1 MNFLLSI
8 KFLRC
13 SAHSCLFSCP
23 FSPVTCRWTVWV
35 GFWSDLLAAWWLAEK
50 LTQANIY
57 VFNFIDT
64 DKSVDFLSCSS
75 YLSVVKRVATAIVML
90 VSLGDVVIHLWLLS
104 IGWQRSGFSLWPFYF
119 PVEVDHRFWLVAY
132 FVQTEVVLLVFDI
145 KVLRCFLTNW
155 CRVGYVHKRYKSG
168 LAARFWLFRF
178 GRVKTFVEKDRLL
191 IFVWLHLRYTVLV
204 VVIMK
209 ISSWLKVGLVY
220 FAQQL
225 LSLRVFTFLLFRLQ
239 TKHSFD
245 FRFYS
250 FFFRAANLTYGTC
263 TECGQFVHRFYS
275 FLMPLS
281 IKTTSMTRLVTTRQN
296 FDFLWI
302 YV

>member
-1 MNFLLSI
+1 M
-8 KFLRC
+8 
-13 SAHSCLFSCP
+13 
-23 FSPVTCRWTVWV
+23 
-35 GFWSDLLAAWWLAEK
+35 
-50 LTQANIY
+50 
-57 VFNFIDT
+57 
-64 DKSVDFLSCSS
+64 
-75 YLSVVKRVATAIVML
+75 SVVKRVATAIVML

-104 IGWQRSGFSLWPFYF
+104 IGWQRSGFSLRSFYF
-119 PVEVDHRFWLVAY
+119 PVEVNHRFWLVAY
-132 FVQTEVVLLVFDI
+132 FIQTEVILLVFDI
-145 KVLRCFLTNW
+145 KVLRSFLTDW
-155 CRVGYVHKRYKSG
+155 CRVGNVHKRYKSG
-168 LAARFWLFRF
+168 LAACFWLFRF
-178 GRVKTFVEKDRLL
+178 GWVETFVEKDRLL

-245 FRFYS
+245 FRLYS
-250 FFFRAANLTYGTC
+250 FFFGAANLTYGTC

-275 FLMPLS
+275 FLMTLS
-281 IKTTSMTRLVTTRQN
+281 IKTTSMTRLVTTGQN